1 MELRPGDVAV
11 ITGAASGIGYALAFA
26 LLERGLRV
34 VLADIEEPA
43 LAAAAAALRG
53 TGAGLLALPVDVS
66 DPDAVDELAQRTL
79 ATFGEVH
86 LVCNNAGV
94 TGAGGPMWTL
104 DQRDWEWA
112 LGVNLWGVVNGIR
125 SFLPHLVE
133 RDRGHVVN
141 TASLAGLASTPYTG
155 PYNATKHAV
164 VTITETL
171 AAELAMQQSAVTT
184 SVACPGFVATKIWE
198 AERNRPAS
206 LAHDPAPA
214 PAHPSYAAFAAAV
227 SEMASDAQDPA
238 ETAAR
243 IIGGIERDDLHILT
257 HPHMAPLV
265 RERVHQLERALSA
278 ADAAN
283 RQAALAPQED
293 R

>member
-1 MELRPGDVAV
+1 MDLRSDDVAV
-11 ITGAASGIGYALAFA
+11 ITGAASGIGYALADA
-26 LLERGLRV
+26 LLERGLCV

-43 LAAAAAALRG
+43 LAAASEALRG
-53 TGAGLLALPVDVS
+53 PGRRLLAVPVDVS

-79 ATFGEVH
+79 AHFGSIH

-104 DQRDWEWA
+104 DARDWRWA
-112 LGVNLWGVVNGIR
+112 LDVNLWGVIHGIR
-125 SFLPHLVE
+125 SFVPHLVAQ
-133 RDRGHVVN
+133 DRGHVLN
-141 TASLAGLASTPYTG
+141 TASLAGLASNPYTG

-184 SVACPGFVATKIWE
+184 SVACPGFVATNIWE

-206 LAHDPAPA
+206 LAHDASPEDPN
-214 PAHPSYAAFAAAV
+214 YAAFAAFV
-227 SEMASDAQDPA
+227 SEMAADAQDPA

-243 IIGGIERDDLHILT
+243 IVRGIELDQLHILT
-257 HPHMAPLV
+257 HPDMAFLV
-265 RERVHQLERALSA
+265 RERVQQLEDAMKEAEA
-278 ADAAN
+278 AA
-283 RQAALAPQED
+283 
-293 R
+293 